1 MNINEIIASKDYLQ
15 FEDFLNKNKKNETI
29 LQEAIYLSIDE
40 ATKKNNLLFLDKIFS
55 LGIDINKQHE
65 FLDEDLLSTNLIG
78 FSVKNGLNDL
88 TTFLL
93 EKGANPNS
101 VNNGHSLLVQAI
113 SRKYNDIAK
122 LLIKKGADV
131 NLEGQPSLLNIAI
144 VNNDL
149 DMVEFLIQ
157 NKIKIQTE
165 GQADP
170 LLLSLG
176 ISKELANII
185 LDSDYHFSND
195 YLIENEKP
203 IEAFSIYDSLDI
215 DLYKKIIKKISKEMD
230 INYTIDYG
238 MPAIHRLVM
247 SGNVPFIKTLIENG
261 LDINK
266 KIIKEETRFLN
277 GCSPLFLSVHLG
289 KEHVMRELIKLGADI
304 NTSSLKYSSPLALS
318 LHNGNSRI
326 FDYLVKNGADINE
339 DILPSKDSR
348 MSIIH
353 YVAQY
358 NRPEMMSSLLSVGE
372 DINKKTYSLNETFN
386 EATPLMISVYYSSI
400 DNVKYLLENGA
411 DVNYQNKEGYSA
423 IAYAAIT
430 GQKEIFDLLVKY
442 GAETDI
448 RIKNKELI
456 EWVKVK
462 TIKKQIFNI
471 NRKNKNFLWSLKKI
485 FDFNRL
491 ID

>member
-462 TIKKQIFNI
+462 TIKEQIFNI
-471 NRKNKNFLWSLKKI
+471 NRKKKNFLWYLKKI

>member
-113 SRKYNDIAK
+113 SRKFNDIAK

-203 IEAFSIYDSLDI
+203 IEAFSIYDNLWCN
-215 DLYKKIIKKISKEMD
+215 LY
-230 INYTIDYG
+230 T
-238 MPAIHRLVM
+238 
-247 SGNVPFIKTLIENG
+247 
-261 LDINK
+261 
-266 KIIKEETRFLN
+266 
-277 GCSPLFLSVHLG
+277 
-289 KEHVMRELIKLGADI
+289 
-304 NTSSLKYSSPLALS
+304 
-318 LHNGNSRI
+318 
-326 FDYLVKNGADINE
+326 
-339 DILPSKDSR
+339 
-348 MSIIH
+348 
-353 YVAQY
+353 
-358 NRPEMMSSLLSVGE
+358 
-372 DINKKTYSLNETFN
+372 
-386 EATPLMISVYYSSI
+386 
-400 DNVKYLLENGA
+400 
-411 DVNYQNKEGYSA
+411 
-423 IAYAAIT
+423 
-430 GQKEIFDLLVKY
+430 
-442 GAETDI
+442 
-448 RIKNKELI
+448 
-456 EWVKVK
+456 
-462 TIKKQIFNI
+462 
-471 NRKNKNFLWSLKKI
+471 
-485 FDFNRL
+485 
-491 ID
+491 

>member
-113 SRKYNDIAK
+113 SRKFNDIAK

-203 IEAFSIYDSLDI
+203 IEAFSIYDSLDV

-386 EATPLMISVYYSSI
+386 EATPLMVSVYYSSI

-471 NRKNKNFLWSLKKI
+471 NRKKKNFLWSLKKI